1 MRQKKWDDYYIPGT
15 RTLRNLFLSE
25 EHPFGEPD
33 FERLNYLETVAV
45 NARIAQLYIVPVEG
59 AFDYAHF
66 KAIHRHL
73 FQDVYE
79 WAGEERTAPVGQFM
93 IKAGH
98 AYYPAGPEM
107 TKAAEK
113 LFAGLA
119 KDDFLRGLEIDEFV
133 AKLAELWGELNVVHS
148 FREGNTRTQ
157 TVFFDA
163 LVTAAGYQLNVE
175 RLASDSRVRA
185 EFIAARFHSQ
195 DTGDNAQL
203 EEVLCGL
210 VAKQGA

>member
-1 MRQKKWDDYYIPGT
+1 MSGGWENYFIPGT
-15 RTLRNLFLSE
+15 KVLKNRLGLDDAEELRILEEKLVFLRMTELDS
-25 EHPFGEPD
+25 
-33 FERLNYLETVAV
+33 A
-45 NARIAQLYIVPVEG
+45 PVEG

-79 WAGEERTAPVGQFM
+79 WAGEERTAPTDQFM

-119 KDDFLRGLEIDEFV
+119 KDDFLRGLGFDDFV

-163 LVTAAGYQLNVE
+163 LVTAAGYQLDVE

-203 EEVLCGL
+203 EEVLRGI
-210 VAKQGA
+210 VALQGG

>member
-1 MRQKKWDDYYIPGT
+1 MSGGWENYFIPGT
-15 RTLRNLFLSE
+15 KVLKNRLGLDDAEELRILEEKLVFLRMTELDS
-25 EHPFGEPD
+25 
-33 FERLNYLETVAV
+33 A
-45 NARIAQLYIVPVEG
+45 PVEG

-79 WAGEERTAPVGQFM
+79 WAGEERTAPTDQFM

-119 KDDFLRGLEIDEFV
+119 KDDFLRGLGFDDFV

-163 LVTAAGYQLNVE
+163 LVTAAGYQLDVE

-203 EEVLCGL
+203 EEVLRGL
-210 VAKQGA
+210 VAKQGG

>member
-1 MRQKKWDDYYIPGT
+1 MSGGWENYFIPGT
-15 RTLRNLFLSE
+15 KVLKNRLGLDDAEELRIVEEKLVFL
-25 EHPFGEPD
+25 
-33 FERLNYLETVAV
+33 
-45 NARIAQLYIVPVEG
+45 RIAELEAAPLKG

-119 KDDFLRGLEIDEFV
+119 QDNFLRGLGFDEFV

-163 LVTAAGYQLNVE
+163 LVRAAGYRLDVE
-175 RLASDSRVRA
+175 RLANDEDVRA

-203 EEVLCGL
+203 EEVLRGI
-210 VAKQGA
+210 VTQQRG

>member
-1 MRQKKWDDYYIPGT
+1 MSGGWENYFIPGT
-15 RTLRNLFLSE
+15 KVLKNRLGLDDAEELRILEEKLVFLRMTELDS
-25 EHPFGEPD
+25 
-33 FERLNYLETVAV
+33 A
-45 NARIAQLYIVPVEG
+45 PVEG

-79 WAGEERTAPVGQFM
+79 WAGEERTAPTGQFM

-163 LVTAAGYQLNVE
+163 LATAAGYRLNVE

-185 EFIAARFHSQ
+185 EFIAVRFTARTRGITRSWRRCCA
-195 DTGDNAQL
+195 GSS
-203 EEVLCGL
+203 
-210 VAKQGA
+210 

>member
-1 MRQKKWDDYYIPGT
+1 MSGGWENYFIPGT
-15 RTLRNLFLSE
+15 KVLKNRLGLDDAEELRILEEKLVFLRMTELDS
-25 EHPFGEPD
+25 
-33 FERLNYLETVAV
+33 A
-45 NARIAQLYIVPVEG
+45 PVEG

-79 WAGEERTAPVGQFM
+79 WAGEERTAPTDQFM

-119 KDDFLRGLEIDEFV
+119 KDNFLRGLGFDDFV

-163 LVTAAGYQLNVE
+163 LVTAAGYQLDVE

-203 EEVLCGL
+203 EEVLRGI
-210 VAKQGA
+210 VAPQGG

>member
-1 MRQKKWDDYYIPGT
+1 MSGGWESYFIPGT
-15 RTLRNLFLSE
+15 KVLKNRLGLDDAEELRILEEKLVFLRITE
-25 EHPFGEPD
+25 
-33 FERLNYLETVAV
+33 LESA
-45 NARIAQLYIVPVEG
+45 PVEG

-73 FQDVYE
+73 FQDVYD
-79 WAGEERTAPVGQFM
+79 WAGEERTAPTDQFM

-133 AKLAELWGELNVVHS
+133 TKLAV
-148 FREGNTRTQ
+148 
-157 TVFFDA
+157 
-163 LVTAAGYQLNVE
+163 
-175 RLASDSRVRA
+175 
-185 EFIAARFHSQ
+185 
-195 DTGDNAQL
+195 
-203 EEVLCGL
+203 
-210 VAKQGA
+210 K

>member
-1 MRQKKWDDYYIPGT
+1 MSGGWESYFIPGT
-15 RTLRNLFLSE
+15 KVLKNRLGLDDAEELRILEEKFVFL
-25 EHPFGEPD
+25 
-33 FERLNYLETVAV
+33 
-45 NARIAQLYIVPVEG
+45 RIAELDSAPVEG

-66 KAIHRHL
+66 KAIHRRL

-79 WAGEERTAPVGQFM
+79 WAGEERTAPTGQFM

-119 KDDFLRGLEIDEFV
+119 KDDFLRGREIDEFV

-157 TVFFDA
+157 TVFFDSLA
-163 LVTAAGYQLNVE
+163 TAAGYQLDVE

-203 EEVLCGL
+203 EEVLRGL
-210 VAKQGA
+210 VVKRGV

>member
-1 MRQKKWDDYYIPGT
+1 MSGGWESYFIPGT
-15 RTLRNLFLSE
+15 KVLKNRLGLDDAEELRILEEKFVFL
-25 EHPFGEPD
+25 
-33 FERLNYLETVAV
+33 
-45 NARIAQLYIVPVEG
+45 RIAELDSAPVEG

-79 WAGEERTAPVGQFM
+79 WAGEERTAPTDQFM

-119 KDDFLRGLEIDEFV
+119 KDNFLRGLGFDDFV

-163 LVTAAGYQLNVE
+163 LVTAAGYQLDVE

-203 EEVLCGL
+203 EEVLRGI
-210 VAKQGA
+210 VAPQGG

>member
-1 MRQKKWDDYYIPGT
+1 MSGGWENYFIPGT
-15 RTLRNLFLSE
+15 KVLKNRLGLDDAEELRIVEEKLVFL
-25 EHPFGEPD
+25 
-33 FERLNYLETVAV
+33 
-45 NARIAQLYIVPVEG
+45 RIAELEAAPLKG

-119 KDDFLRGLEIDEFV
+119 QDNFLRGLGFDEFV

-163 LVTAAGYQLNVE
+163 LVKAAGYRLDVE
-175 RLASDSRVRA
+175 RLANDADVRA

-203 EEVLCGL
+203 EEVLRGI
-210 VAKQGA
+210 VTQQRG

>member
-1 MRQKKWDDYYIPGT
+1 MSGGWDNYFIPGT
-15 RTLRNLFLSE
+15 KVLKNRLGLDDAEELRIVEEKLVFLRIVE
-25 EHPFGEPD
+25 
-33 FERLNYLETVAV
+33 LEA
-45 NARIAQLYIVPVEG
+45 APVEG

-119 KDDFLRGLEIDEFV
+119 QDNFLRGLGFDEFV

-163 LVTAAGYQLNVE
+163 LVKAAGYRLDVE
-175 RLASDSRVRA
+175 RLANDADVRA

-203 EEVLCGL
+203 EEVLRGL
-210 VAKQGA
+210 VAQQRG

>member
-1 MRQKKWDDYYIPGT
+1 MSGGWENYFIPGT
-15 RTLRNLFLSE
+15 KVLKNRLGLDDAEELRIVEEKLVFL
-25 EHPFGEPD
+25 
-33 FERLNYLETVAV
+33 
-45 NARIAQLYIVPVEG
+45 RIAELEAAPLKG

-119 KDDFLRGLEIDEFV
+119 QDNFLRGLGFDEFV

-163 LVTAAGYQLNVE
+163 LVKAAGYRLDVE
-175 RLASDSRVRA
+175 RLANDADVRA

-203 EEVLCGL
+203 EEVLRGL
-210 VAKQGA
+210 VAQQRG

>member
-1 MRQKKWDDYYIPGT
+1 MSGGWESYFIPGT
-15 RTLRNLFLSE
+15 KVLKNRLGLDDAEELRILEEKFVFL
-25 EHPFGEPD
+25 
-33 FERLNYLETVAV
+33 
-45 NARIAQLYIVPVEG
+45 RIAELDSAPVEG

-66 KAIHRHL
+66 KAIHRRL

-79 WAGEERTAPVGQFM
+79 WAGEERISPTDQFM

-157 TVFFDA
+157 TVFFDE
-163 LVTAAGYQLNVE
+163 LVKAAGYELDVE

-185 EFIAARFHSQ
+185 EFIDARFHSQ

-203 EEVLCGL
+203 EEVLRGL
-210 VAKQGA
+210 VGKRGA

>member
-1 MRQKKWDDYYIPGT
+1 
-15 RTLRNLFLSE
+15 
-25 EHPFGEPD
+25 
-33 FERLNYLETVAV
+33 
-45 NARIAQLYIVPVEG
+45 
-59 AFDYAHF
+59 
-66 KAIHRHL
+66 
-73 FQDVYE
+73 
-79 WAGEERTAPVGQFM
+79 M

-119 KDDFLRGLEIDEFV
+119 QDSFLRGLGFDGFV

-163 LVTAAGYQLNVE
+163 LVRAAGYRLDVE
-175 RLASDSRVRA
+175 RLANDEDVRA

-203 EEVLCGL
+203 EEVLRGL
-210 VAKQGA
+210 VAQQRG

>member
-1 MRQKKWDDYYIPGT
+1 MSGGWENYFIPGT
-15 RTLRNLFLSE
+15 KVLKNRLGLDDAEELRILEEKLVFLRMTELDS
-25 EHPFGEPD
+25 
-33 FERLNYLETVAV
+33 
-45 NARIAQLYIVPVEG
+45 
-59 AFDYAHF
+59 
-66 KAIHRHL
+66 
-73 FQDVYE
+73 
-79 WAGEERTAPVGQFM
+79 APAPTDQFM

-119 KDDFLRGLEIDEFV
+119 KDNFLRGLGFDDFV

-163 LVTAAGYQLNVE
+163 LVTAAGYQL
-175 RLASDSRVRA
+175 RA
-185 EFIAARFHSQ
+185 LSQ
-195 DTGDNAQL
+195 SGHWR
-203 EEVLCGL
+203 
-210 VAKQGA
+210 

>member
-1 MRQKKWDDYYIPGT
+1 MSGGWENYFIPGT
-15 RTLRNLFLSE
+15 KVLKNRLGLDDAEELRILEEKLVFLRMTELDS
-25 EHPFGEPD
+25 
-33 FERLNYLETVAV
+33 A
-45 NARIAQLYIVPVEG
+45 PVEG

-79 WAGEERTAPVGQFM
+79 WAGEERTAPTGQFM

-163 LVTAAGYQLNVE
+163 LATAAGYRLNVE

-185 EFIAARFHSQ
+185 EFIAVRFTARTRGITRSWRRCC
-195 DTGDNAQL
+195 A
-203 EEVLCGL
+203 
-210 VAKQGA
+210 ASS

>member
-1 MRQKKWDDYYIPGT
+1 MSGGWENYFIPGT
-15 RTLRNLFLSE
+15 KVLKNRLGLDDAEELRIVEEKMVFL
-25 EHPFGEPD
+25 
-33 FERLNYLETVAV
+33 
-45 NARIAQLYIVPVEG
+45 RIAELEAAPLEG

-119 KDDFLRGLEIDEFV
+119 KDSFLRGLGFDEFV

-163 LVTAAGYQLNVE
+163 LVKAAGYRLDVE
-175 RLASDSRVRA
+175 RLANDADVRA

-203 EEVLCGL
+203 EEVLRGL
-210 VAKQGA
+210 VAQQRG

>member
-1 MRQKKWDDYYIPGT
+1 MSGGWENYFIPGT
-15 RTLRNLFLSE
+15 KVLKNRLGLDDAEELRIVEEKMVFLRIVE
-25 EHPFGEPD
+25 
-33 FERLNYLETVAV
+33 LEA
-45 NARIAQLYIVPVEG
+45 APLEG

-119 KDDFLRGLEIDEFV
+119 QDSFLRGLGFDEFV

-163 LVTAAGYQLNVE
+163 LVKAAGYRLDVE
-175 RLASDSRVRA
+175 RLANDADVRA

-203 EEVLCGL
+203 EEVLRGI
-210 VAKQGA
+210 VAQQRG

>member
-1 MRQKKWDDYYIPGT
+1 MSGGWENYFIPGT
-15 RTLRNLFLSE
+15 KVLKNRLGLDDAEELRILEEKLVFL
-25 EHPFGEPD
+25 
-33 FERLNYLETVAV
+33 
-45 NARIAQLYIVPVEG
+45 RIAELDSAPVEG

-66 KAIHRHL
+66 KAIHRRL

-79 WAGEERTAPVGQFM
+79 WAGEERTAPTGQFM

-157 TVFFDA
+157 TVFFDSLA
-163 LVTAAGYQLNVE
+163 TAAGYQLDVE

-203 EEVLCGL
+203 EEVLRGL
-210 VAKQGA
+210 VGKRGV

>member
-1 MRQKKWDDYYIPGT
+1 MSGGWENYFIPGT
-15 RTLRNLFLSE
+15 KVLKNRLGLDDAEELRIVEEKMVFL
-25 EHPFGEPD
+25 
-33 FERLNYLETVAV
+33 
-45 NARIAQLYIVPVEG
+45 RIAELEAAPLKE

-119 KDDFLRGLEIDEFV
+119 QDNFLRGLGFDEFV

-163 LVTAAGYQLNVE
+163 LVKAAGYRLDVE
-175 RLASDSRVRA
+175 RLANDADVRA

-203 EEVLCGL
+203 EEVLRGI
-210 VAKQGA
+210 VAPQGG

>member
-1 MRQKKWDDYYIPGT
+1 MSGGWESYFIPGT
-15 RTLRNLFLSE
+15 KVLKNRLGLDDAEGLRILEEKLVFLRITE
-25 EHPFGEPD
+25 
-33 FERLNYLETVAV
+33 LESA
-45 NARIAQLYIVPVEG
+45 PVEG

-73 FQDVYE
+73 FQDVYD
-79 WAGEERTAPVGQFM
+79 WAGEERTAPTDQFM

-133 AKLAELWGELNVVHS
+133 TKLAELWGELNVVHS

-195 DTGDNAQL
+195 DTEDNAQL
-203 EEVLCGL
+203 EEVLRGL
-210 VAKQGA
+210 VGKRSA

>member
-1 MRQKKWDDYYIPGT
+1 MSGGWESYYIPGT
-15 RTLRNLFLSE
+15 KVLKNRLGLDDAEELRILEDKLVFLRISE
-25 EHPFGEPD
+25 LD
-33 FERLNYLETVAV
+33 SA
-45 NARIAQLYIVPVEG
+45 PVEG

-66 KAIHRHL
+66 KAIHRRL

-79 WAGEERTAPVGQFM
+79 WAGEERTAPTGQFM

-113 LFAGLA
+113 LFVGLA

-157 TVFFDA
+157 TVFFDSLA
-163 LVTAAGYQLNVE
+163 TAAGYQLDVE

-203 EEVLCGL
+203 EEVLRGL
-210 VAKQGA
+210 VVKRGV

>member
-1 MRQKKWDDYYIPGT
+1 MSGGWANYFIPRTKVLKNRLGLDDAEE
-15 RTLRNLFLSE
+15 LRILEEKLVFLRMTELDS
-25 EHPFGEPD
+25 
-33 FERLNYLETVAV
+33 A
-45 NARIAQLYIVPVEG
+45 PVEG

-79 WAGEERTAPVGQFM
+79 WAGEERTAPLGQFM

-119 KDDFLRGLEIDEFV
+119 KDNFLRGLGFDEFV
-133 AKLAELWGELNVVHS
+133 SKLAELWGELNVVHS

-163 LVTAAGYQLNVE
+163 LTKAAGYRLDVE
-175 RLASDSRVRA
+175 RLAHDAAVRA

-203 EEVLCGL
+203 EEVLRGI
-210 VAKQGA
+210 VAPQGG